1 MVFMNITIWNAS
13 AMKCH
18 FLNLRSCGEIVL
30 NCRNSIVATRTGW
43 MSLANFE
50 NPGSKFRAKGL
61 TKNRIKYEKIPMMI
75 ASGNIQSLMNFT
87 IFAIIPDCA
96 RKLSFSVRFPTP
108 RFVATKIVKAPDQK
122 KSVDPSHGRIA

>member
-1 MVFMNITIWNAS
+1 
-13 AMKCH
+13 
-18 FLNLRSCGEIVL
+18 
-30 NCRNSIVATRTGW
+30 

-61 TKNRIKYEKIPMMI
+61 TKNRIRYEKIPMMI